1 MSGQGREHRSE
12 ERARSGAARESEQVA
27 LSEPPAQDAR
37 RVLLTVHTGRQD
49 IVELARTSAARLMRG
64 GIIVR
69 LLADEAADLRIDGA
83 EVVPSDEN
91 AACDVE
97 IVMVFGGDGTF
108 LRAAELARYTDAAL
122 MGVNLGRVG
131 FLAETEP
138 EAVEETLTAIE
149 RCAYAVEERLALQ
162 VDVLDPDGVIVGGT
176 WALNEVSV
184 EKSERSR
191 VLDVVLAIDGRPLT
205 SFGCDGVLCATP
217 TGSTAYA
224 FSAGGPVVWPDV
236 EALLLVPSNAHALFA
251 RPLVTSP
258 DSVLTVAVPPDGNTA
273 RASADGRRAVEIPD
287 GGRVNVRRADR
298 PVRIARV
305 HASTF
310 GDRLVA
316 KFGLPVRG
324 FRDARHVGPGHELFT
339 SRNVLSRA
347 IVTGDGSVIDR
358 DVATHADGDTGT
370 DVIAGEGTGAGT
382 HDDS

>member
-1 MSGQGREHRSE
+1 MSEATS
-12 ERARSGAARESEQVA
+12 ARPGPR
-27 LSEPPAQDAR
+27 R
-37 RVLLTVHTGRQD
+37 RVLLAVHTGRRD
-49 IVELARTSAARLMRG
+49 IVELARTSAARLTAA
-64 GIIVR
+64 GIVVR
-69 LLADEAADLRIDGA
+69 LLEDEAAALEIPGA
-83 EVVPSDEN
+83 EVVTADAE
-91 AACDVE
+91 AACDAE

-138 EAVEETLTAIE
+138 EAVEETLLAIE
-149 RCAYAVEERLALQ
+149 RCEYSVEERLAIQ
-162 VDVLDPDGVIVGGT
+162 VDVLDADGTVTGGT

-184 EKSERSR
+184 EKAERSR

-258 DSVLTVAVPPDGNTA
+258 DSVLTVAVPADGN
-273 RASADGRRAVEIPD
+273 RAKVSADGRRMVEIPD
-287 GGRVNVRRADR
+287 GGRVDVRRADR

-324 FRDARHVGPGHELFT
+324 FRDARHHAGPGHELFT
-339 SRNVLSRA
+339 SRTVLGRD
-347 IVTGDGSVIDR
+347 IVTGDGQVLQGGEAPR
-358 DVATHADGDTGT
+358 AGT
-370 DVIAGEGTGAGT
+370 D
-382 HDDS
+382 DDS

>member
-1 MSGQGREHRSE
+1 MNDDSGTGQQ
-12 ERARSGAARESEQVA
+12 AAR
-27 LSEPPAQDAR
+27 L
-37 RVLLTVHTGRQD
+37 VLLAVHTGRHD
-49 IVELARTSAARLMRG
+49 IVELARTSAARLMAS
-64 GIIVR
+64 GIAVR
-69 LLADEAADLRIDGA
+69 LLAEEAEELAIDGA
-83 EVVPSDEN
+83 EVAPAG
-91 AACDVE
+91 AAAAKDAE

-138 EAVEETLTAIE
+138 ELVEETLHAIE
-149 RCAYAVEERLALQ
+149 ACAYSVEERLALD
-162 VDVLDPDGVIVGGT
+162 VDVRDADGTVVGST

-184 EKSERSR
+184 EKAERAR

-205 SFGCDGVLCATP
+205 SFGCDGILCSTP

-236 EALLLVPSNAHALFA
+236 EALLVVPANAHALFA

-258 DSVLTVAVPPDGNTA
+258 SSVVTVAVPLDGN
-273 RASADGRRAVEIPD
+273 RAHVSADGRRALDVPD
-287 GGRVNVRRADR
+287 GGRVDVRRATL

-305 HASTF
+305 HPSTF

-324 FRDARHVGPGHELFT
+324 FREARHHAGPGHEL
-339 SRNVLSRA
+339 SSGRNVLMRGMVSADVRPSSA
-347 IVTGDGSVIDR
+347 GDGQGP
-358 DVATHADGDTGT
+358 DVP
-370 DVIAGEGTGAGT
+370 AGEVRSGGT
-382 HDDS
+382 HDGA

>member
-1 MSGQGREHRSE
+1 MTQASE
-12 ERARSGAARESEQVA
+12 GTATADEQ
-27 LSEPPAQDAR
+27 R
-37 RVLLTVHTGRQD
+37 RVLLAVHTGRRD
-49 IVELARTSAARLMRG
+49 IVELARTSAARLTAG
-64 GIIVR
+64 GIVVR
-69 LLADEAADLRIDGA
+69 LLEEEADDLAIADA
-83 EVVPSDEN
+83 EVVPADST
-91 AACDVE
+91 AAEGAE

-108 LRAAELARYTDAAL
+108 LRAAELARFTDAAL

-149 RCAYAVEERLALQ
+149 LCEYSVEERLALH
-162 VDVLDPDGVIVGGT
+162 VDVLDSSGTVAGGT

-184 EKSERSR
+184 EKAERSR
-191 VLDVVLAIDGRPLT
+191 VLDVVIAIDGRPLT

-258 DSVLTVAVPPDGNTA
+258 NSVLTVAVPADGNRA
-273 RASADGRRAVEIPD
+273 RVSADGRRLVEIPD
-287 GGRVNVRRADR
+287 GGRVEVRRAER

-324 FRDARHVGPGHELFT
+324 FRDARHAGPGHELFT
-339 SRNVLSRA
+339 SRNVLARDIVQADGTGSAARTE
-347 IVTGDGSVIDR
+347 VTG
-358 DVATHADGDTGT
+358 AA
-370 DVIAGEGTGAGT
+370 T
-382 HDDS
+382 HDDA

>member
-1 MSGQGREHRSE
+1 MTEGSIADQETPR
-12 ERARSGAARESEQVA
+12 Q
-27 LSEPPAQDAR
+27 
-37 RVLLTVHTGRQD
+37 VLLTVHTGRHD
-49 IVELARTSAARLMRG
+49 IVELARTSAARLAAG
-64 GIIVR
+64 GIVVR
-69 LLADEAADLRIDGA
+69 LLDDEAPALEIPHA
-83 EVVPSDEN
+83 EVVPADAD
-91 AACDVE
+91 AARGAE

-149 RCAYAVEERLALQ
+149 RCQYSVEERLALQ
-162 VDVLDPDGVIVGGT
+162 VDVLDPDGTVTGGT

-184 EKSERSR
+184 EKAERSR
-191 VLDVVLAIDGRPLT
+191 VLDVVLAIDGRSLT
-205 SFGCDGVLCATP
+205 SFGCDGVLLATP

-258 DSVLTVAVPPDGNTA
+258 NSVLTVAVPADGNRA
-273 RASADGRRAVEIPD
+273 RVSADGRRFVEIPD
-287 GGRVNVRRADR
+287 GGRVDVRRAEQ

-324 FRDARHVGPGHELFT
+324 FRDSGHHAGPGHELFT
-339 SRNVLSRA
+339 SHTVLGRD
-347 IVTGDGSVIDR
+347 IVTGDGQVLR
-358 DVATHADGDTGT
+358 T
-370 DVIAGEGTGAGT
+370 GEGSVVSS
-382 HDDS
+382 DDE

>member
-1 MSGQGREHRSE
+1 VTEGTSTGQE
-12 ERARSGAARESEQVA
+12 A
-27 LSEPPAQDAR
+27 PR
-37 RVLLTVHTGRQD
+37 RVLLTVHTGRHD
-49 IVELARTSAARLMRG
+49 IVELARTSAARLMAG
-64 GIIVR
+64 GIVVR
-69 LLADEAADLRIDGA
+69 LLADEARVLEIEHA
-83 EVVPSDEN
+83 EVVPADAE
-91 AACDVE
+91 AACDAE

-138 EAVEETLTAIE
+138 EAVEETLIAIE
-149 RCAYAVEERLALQ
+149 RCEYSVEERLALE
-162 VDVLDPDGVIVGGT
+162 VDVLDANGARIGGT

-184 EKSERSR
+184 EKAERSR

-258 DSVLTVAVPPDGNTA
+258 DSVLSVAVPPDGNRA
-273 RASADGRRAVEIPD
+273 RVSADGRRTVEIPD
-287 GGRVNVRRADR
+287 GGRVDVRRADR

-316 KFGLPVRG
+316 KFGLPVEGWR
-324 FRDARHVGPGHELFT
+324 
-339 SRNVLSRA
+339 
-347 IVTGDGSVIDR
+347 
-358 DVATHADGDTGT
+358 
-370 DVIAGEGTGAGT
+370 GEGERKRLGG
-382 HDDS
+382 SSG

>member
-1 MSGQGREHRSE
+1 VTQARGDA
-12 ERARSGAARESEQVA
+12 RAQ
-27 LSEPPAQDAR
+27 EPR
-37 RVLLTVHTGRQD
+37 RVLLTVHTGRRD
-49 IVELARTSAARLMRG
+49 IVELARTSAARLTAG
-64 GIIVR
+64 GIVVR
-69 LLADEAADLRIDGA
+69 LLEDEAADLAIADA
-83 EVVPSDEN
+83 EVVPADAD
-91 AACDVE
+91 AAKGAE

-149 RCAYAVEERLALQ
+149 RCEYSVEERLALQ
-162 VDVLDPDGVIVGGT
+162 VDVLDSSGTVVGGT

-184 EKSERSR
+184 EKAERSR

-258 DSVLTVAVPPDGNTA
+258 NSVLTVAVPADGNRA
-273 RASADGRRAVEIPD
+273 RVSADGRRLVDIPD
-287 GGRVNVRRADR
+287 GGRVAVRRAER

-324 FRDARHVGPGHELFT
+324 FREARHAGPGHELFT
-339 SRNVLSRA
+339 SRNVLTRD
-347 IVTGDGSVIDR
+347 IVE
-358 DVATHADGDTGT
+358 
-370 DVIAGEGTGAGT
+370 AGNGAGACSTAPGEVTGAGT
-382 HDDS
+382 HDDA

>member
-1 MSGQGREHRSE
+1 VSEGTTATRE
-12 ERARSGAARESEQVA
+12 
-27 LSEPPAQDAR
+27 EPR
-37 RVLLTVHTGRQD
+37 RVLLTVHTGRRD
-49 IVELARTSAARLMRG
+49 IVELARTCAARLHAG
-64 GIIVR
+64 GIVVR
-69 LLADEAADLRIDGA
+69 LLDDEAAALDIADA
-83 EVVPSDEN
+83 EVVTADAD
-91 AACDVE
+91 AARGTE

-138 EAVEETLTAIE
+138 EAVEETLLAIE
-149 RCAYAVEERLALQ
+149 RCEYSVEERLAIQ
-162 VDVLDPDGVIVGGT
+162 VDVRDSNGAVVGGT

-184 EKSERSR
+184 EKAQRSR

-258 DSVLTVAVPPDGNTA
+258 NSVLTVAVPADGN
-273 RASADGRRAVEIPD
+273 RSRVSADGRRVVEVPD
-287 GGRVNVRRADR
+287 GGRVDVRRADR

-324 FRDARHVGPGHELFT
+324 FRDARHAGPGHELFT
-339 SRNVLSRA
+339 SRNVLARD
-347 IVTGDGSVIDR
+347 IVTGDGSAAEASGSAP
-358 DVATHADGDTGT
+358 ATG
-370 DVIAGEGTGAGT
+370 VTGAGS
-382 HDDS
+382 HDDA

>member
-1 MSGQGREHRSE
+1 MTQSSE
-12 ERARSGAARESEQVA
+12 GTSTPQE
-27 LSEPPAQDAR
+27 EPR
-37 RVLLTVHTGRQD
+37 RVLLTVHTGRRD
-49 IVELARTSAARLMRG
+49 IVDLACTSAARLMAA
-64 GIIVR
+64 GIVVR
-69 LLADEAADLRIDGA
+69 VLDDEAADLDIDDA
-83 EVVPSDEN
+83 EVVPADSS
-91 AACDVE
+91 AAAGTE

-138 EAVEETLTAIE
+138 EAVEETLVAIE
-149 RCAYAVEERLALQ
+149 KCEYSVEERLALA
-162 VDVLDPDGVIVGGT
+162 VDVLDGSGKVVGGT

-258 DSVLTVAVPPDGNTA
+258 ASVLTVAVPPDGNQS
-273 RASADGRRAVEIPD
+273 RVSADGRRFVDVPD
-287 GGRVNVRRADR
+287 GGRVEVRRADR

-324 FRDARHVGPGHELFT
+324 FRDARHAGPGHELFT
-339 SRNVLSRA
+339 SRTVLNRDVVS
-347 IVTGDGSVIDR
+347 GDG
-358 DVATHADGDTGT
+358 ATGSMPATE
-370 DVIAGEGTGAGT
+370 VTGAGS
-382 HDDS
+382 HDDA

>member
-1 MSGQGREHRSE
+1 VTEQGPGTGASE
-12 ERARSGAARESEQVA
+12 TPQR
-27 LSEPPAQDAR
+27 L
-37 RVLLTVHTGRQD
+37 VLLAAHTGRRD
-49 IVELARTSAARLMRG
+49 IVDLARSSAARMRSG
-64 GIIVR
+64 GITVCV
-69 LLADEAADLRIDGA
+69 LEDEAHDLGIEGAVVVPADAQAAQGA
-83 EVVPSDEN
+83 E
-91 AACDVE
+91 
-97 IVMVFGGDGTF
+97 IVLVFGGDGTF

-138 EAVEETLTAIE
+138 EAVEETLQAIE
-149 RCAYAVEERLALQ
+149 NCEYSVEERLAID
-162 VDVLDPDGVIVGGT
+162 VAVLDSEGTVVGGT
-176 WALNEVSV
+176 WALNEISV
-184 EKSERSR
+184 EKAERSR

-236 EALLLVPSNAHALFA
+236 EALLFVPSNAHALFA

-258 DSVLTVAVPPDGNTA
+258 NSVLTVAVPADGN
-273 RASADGRRAVEIPD
+273 RSRVSADGRRVVAVPD
-287 GGRVNVRRADR
+287 GGRVEVRRAAR

-324 FRDARHVGPGHELFT
+324 FRDARSAGPGHELFS
-339 SRNVLSRA
+339 SRNVLMRD
-347 IVTGDGSVIDR
+347 IVHGSTEEV
-358 DVATHADGDTGT
+358 G
-370 DVIAGEGTGAGT
+370 GAGT
-382 HDDS
+382 DDAA

>member
-1 MSGQGREHRSE
+1 VSQIEHQ
-12 ERARSGAARESEQVA
+12 GAARGDVA
-27 LSEPPAQDAR
+27 AAAEPR
-37 RVLLTVHTGRQD
+37 RVLLTVHTGRRD
-49 IVELARTSAARLMRG
+49 IVDLARTSAVRLMAG
-64 GIIVR
+64 GIVVR
-69 LLADEAADLRIDGA
+69 VLEDEAADLDIVDA
-83 EVVPSDEN
+83 EVASADSE
-91 AACDVE
+91 AAKGAE

-138 EAVEETLTAIE
+138 EAVEETLSAIE
-149 RCAYAVEERLALQ
+149 RCLYSVEERLALE
-162 VDVLDPDGVIVGGT
+162 VDVLDAAGAVVGGT

-184 EKSERSR
+184 EKAQRSR

-236 EALLLVPSNAHALFA
+236 EALLLVPSNPHALFG

-258 DSVLTVAVPPDGNTA
+258 DSVLTVAIPADGN
-273 RASADGRRAVEIPD
+273 RSRVSADGRRVVEVPD
-287 GGRVNVRRADR
+287 GGRVDVRRAAR

-305 HASTF
+305 HATTF

-324 FRDARHVGPGHELFT
+324 FRDARHAGPGHELFT
-339 SRNVLSRA
+339 SRNVLTRD
-347 IVTGDGSVIDR
+347 IVSGDVDPGPVGR
-358 DVATHADGDTGT
+358 
-370 DVIAGEGTGAGT
+370 
-382 HDDS
+382 

>member
-1 MSGQGREHRSE
+1 MTDGNAATWGPGG
-12 ERARSGAARESEQVA
+12 ARH
-27 LSEPPAQDAR
+27 
-37 RVLLTVHTGRQD
+37 VLLAVHTGRRD
-49 IVELARTSAARLMRG
+49 IVELARSSADRLMRA
-64 GIIVR
+64 GITVR
-69 LLADEAADLRIDGA
+69 VLDDEAPDLAIDGA
-83 EVVPSDEN
+83 EVVPTDAD
-91 AACDVE
+91 AARGAE

-108 LRAAELARYTDAAL
+108 LRAAELARYSNAAL

-149 RCAYAVEERLALQ
+149 RCEYSVEKRLAIE
-162 VDVLDPDGVIVGGT
+162 VDVLDAAGSIVGGT

-184 EKSERSR
+184 EKAERSR
-191 VLDVVLAIDGRPLT
+191 VLDVVLGIDGRPLT

-258 DSVLTVAVPPDGNTA
+258 DSVLSIAVPADGNRA
-273 RASADGRRAVEIPD
+273 RISADGRRIIDIPD
-287 GGRVNVRRADR
+287 GGSVDVRRAAQ

-324 FRDARHVGPGHELFT
+324 FRDARHHAGPGHELFT
-339 SRNVLSRA
+339 SRTVL
-347 IVTGDGSVIDR
+347 GPDGGTEHGGAAST
-358 DVATHADGDTGT
+358 AADGAA
-370 DVIAGEGTGAGT
+370 VAEQPPLEG
-382 HDDS
+382 

>member
-1 MSGQGREHRSE
+1 MSEGTAASRE
-12 ERARSGAARESEQVA
+12 
-27 LSEPPAQDAR
+27 EPR
-37 RVLLTVHTGRQD
+37 RVLLTVHTGRRD
-49 IVELARTSAARLMRG
+49 IVELAQTSAARLHDG
-64 GIIVR
+64 GIVVR
-69 LLADEAADLRIDGA
+69 LLEDEAGALDIAHA
-83 EVVPSDEN
+83 EVVPADAD
-91 AACDVE
+91 AARGTE

-138 EAVEETLTAIE
+138 EAVEETLLAIE
-149 RCAYAVEERLALQ
+149 RREYSVEERLAIQ
-162 VDVLDPDGVIVGGT
+162 VEVRDSTGAVVGGT

-184 EKSERSR
+184 EKAQRSR

-258 DSVLTVAVPPDGNTA
+258 DSVLTVTVPADGN
-273 RASADGRRAVEIPD
+273 RSRVSADGRRMVDVPD
-287 GGRVNVRRADR
+287 GGSVDVRRADR

-305 HASTF
+305 HAATF

-324 FRDARHVGPGHELFT
+324 FRDARHAGPGHELFT
-339 SRNVLSRA
+339 SHNVLTRD
-347 IVTGDGSVIDR
+347 IVT
-358 DVATHADGDTGT
+358 ADGAGGATGSGSAT
-370 DVIAGEGTGAGT
+370 GVTGAGT
-382 HDDS
+382 HDDA

>member
-1 MSGQGREHRSE
+1 MSQNGIDHQEQAGAEVSTPE
-12 ERARSGAARESEQVA
+12 E
-27 LSEPPAQDAR
+27 PR
-37 RVLLTVHTGRQD
+37 RVLLTVHTGRRD
-49 IVELARTSAARLMRG
+49 IVELARTSATRLLAG
-64 GIIVR
+64 GITVR
-69 LLADEAADLRIDGA
+69 LLEDEAAALGIDEA
-83 EVVPSDEN
+83 EVVCADAE
-91 AACDVE
+91 AAKGAE

-138 EAVEETLTAIE
+138 EAVEETLSAIE
-149 RCAYAVEERLALQ
+149 RCLYSVEERMALEI
-162 VDVLDPDGVIVGGT
+162 DVLDSSGTVVGGT

-184 EKSERSR
+184 EKAERSR

-236 EALLLVPSNAHALFA
+236 EALLLVPSNAHALFG

-258 DSVLTVAVPPDGNTA
+258 NSVVTIAVPADGNRA
-273 RASADGRRAVEIPD
+273 RASADGRRVVEVPD
-287 GGRVNVRRADR
+287 GGRVDVRRAAR

-305 HASTF
+305 HDATF

-324 FRDARHVGPGHELFT
+324 FRDARHAGPGHELFT
-339 SRNVLSRA
+339 SRNVLLRD
-347 IVTGDGSVIDR
+347 IVSA
-358 DVATHADGDTGT
+358 DVADGDP
-370 DVIAGEGTGAGT
+370 AGEVGGAGT
-382 HDDS
+382 DDDA

>member
-1 MSGQGREHRSE
+1 VTQSGQQPGRQT
-12 ERARSGAARESEQVA
+12 GQDVA
-27 LSEPPAQDAR
+27 GTAGEPR
-37 RVLLTVHTGRQD
+37 RVLLAVHTGRRD
-49 IVELARTSAARLMRG
+49 IVELARTSAARLHKS
-64 GIIVR
+64 GIGVR
-69 LLADEAADLRIDGA
+69 VLENEADELHIADAEIVPADEKAAWGA
-83 EVVPSDEN
+83 
-91 AACDVE
+91 E

-138 EAVEETLTAIE
+138 EAVEETLAAIE
-149 RCAYAVEERLALQ
+149 RCEYSVEERLAIE
-162 VDVLDPDGVIVGGT
+162 VDVLDADGIKVGGT
-176 WALNEVSV
+176 WAFNEVSV
-184 EKSERSR
+184 EKAERSR
-191 VLDVVLAIDGRPLT
+191 VLDVVIAIDGRPLT

-258 DSVLTVAVPPDGNTA
+258 NSVLTVAVPPDGNRS
-273 RASADGRRAVEIPD
+273 RASADGRRVVGIPD
-287 GGRVNVRRADR
+287 GGRVDVRRAER

-324 FRDARHVGPGHELFT
+324 FRDARHAGPGHELFT
-339 SRNVLSRA
+339 SRNVLLRD
-347 IVTGDGSVIDR
+347 IVGPTDPAGSNGSA
-358 DVATHADGDTGT
+358 ATA
-370 DVIAGEGTGAGT
+370 AEEAARAGT
-382 HDDS
+382 HDDV